1 MNKYIV
7 AYIGLFENQLK
18 QTLVEATSESLAVYK
33 YLAEFEDITF
43 EDFEKHNNIEDI
55 AEMLYNMVGS
65 NISVY
70 KLD

>member
-7 AYIGLFENQLK
+7 AYISLFENQLK
-18 QTLVEATSESLAVYK
+18 QTLIEADNEALAVYK

-43 EDFEKHNNIEDI
+43 EDYEKHNNMEDI
-55 AEMLYNMVGS
+55 SEMLHNRDS
-65 NISVY
+65 SISVY

>member
-18 QTLVEATSESLAVYK
+18 QTLVEADNESLAAYK
-33 YLAEFEDITF
+33 YLAEFEYITF
-43 EDFEKHNNIEDI
+43 EDYEKHNNMEDI
-55 AEMLYNMVGS
+55 SEMLYNMDGS
-65 NISVY
+65 NLSVY